1 MKKVLAFLTD
11 LSQNNNREWFADN
24 KPTFEDAKEEFELFV
39 ANTITAVGKW
49 DKDVLTLSPKDCI
62 YRIYRDVRF
71 SKDKTP
77 YKISFSALINP
88 NGRKAKGAINYLHI
102 QPNASFIAGGMYL
115 PESANL
121 KAIRQEIDYN
131 LSDFEKILDEKEF
144 KSNFGTLSQEWKLKT
159 LPKGYTADNPAI
171 EYLKLK
177 GIVATKNYLDAKVLA
192 ANFSTEVAKV
202 FKILQPLNTFL
213 DSAITGEK

>member
-1 MKKVLAFLTD
+1 MKKVFSFLKD
-11 LSQNNNREWFADN
+11 LSQNNDREWFADN
-24 KPTFEDAKEEFELFV
+24 KKTFEAAKEEFELFV
-39 ANTITAVGKW
+39 ADTLTSVGKW
-49 DKDVLTLSPKDCI
+49 NKNVLTLQPKDCI

-77 YKISFSALINP
+77 YKINFSALIGTD
-88 NGRKAKGAINYLHI
+88 GRKAKGAINYLHI
-102 QPNASFIAGGMYL
+102 QPNGGSFTAGGMYM
-115 PESANL
+115 PESAYL

-131 LSDFEKILDEKEF
+131 LSDFEKVLNKKDFKE
-144 KSNFGTLSQEWKLKT
+144 NFGSLSQEWRLKT

-177 GIVATKNYLDAKVLA
+177 GIVATKNYTDKEVLTT
-192 ANFSTEVAKV
+192 NFSSEVSKS

-213 DSAITGEK
+213 DKATTGE